1 MLKRQFSLML
11 IAIMLATM
19 AIPATAQTPTRSP
32 LSSGSLTVAIP
43 ATVDGQA
50 VPATFTI
57 KRFVRAGTGVAA
69 EGTLTL
75 TTASGPVVTAATL
88 PVTLPTSAAGPTIQ
102 QAVCEI
108 LDLTLGPLDLNL
120 AGLIVE
126 LDTVHLLITADPA
139 GGLLGSLLS
148 GLLCGSGGLGG
159 LLGDLVGNLQ
169 QIVNI
174 LNQILAILG

>member
-1 MLKRQFSLML
+1 MLKRQFSLVL
-11 IAIMLATM
+11 IALMLLTM

-32 LSSGSLTVAIP
+32 VSSGSLTVAVP
-43 ATVDGQA
+43 ATIDGQA

-57 KRFVRAGTGVAA
+57 KRFVRDGSGVAA

-75 TTASGPVVTAATL
+75 QTATGPMVTAATM
-88 PVTLPTSAAGPTIQ
+88 PVTLPTPTAGPSIQ

-120 AGLIVE
+120 AGLMVH
-126 LDTVHLLITADPA
+126 LDTVHLLITADPT

-159 LLGDLVGNLQ
+159 LLGNLSASLQ
-169 QIVNI
+169 QVVNI